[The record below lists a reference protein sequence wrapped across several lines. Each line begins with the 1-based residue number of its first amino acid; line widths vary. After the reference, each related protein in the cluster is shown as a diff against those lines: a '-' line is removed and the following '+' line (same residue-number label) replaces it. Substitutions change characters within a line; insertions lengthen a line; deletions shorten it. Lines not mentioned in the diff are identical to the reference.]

1 MFLED
6 LTPFFNAGDFATQAV
21 IGGVQVSVIF
31 ESPASDPFGQVV
43 DATQPRCWAPSAS
56 VTGVVQGAAVVI
68 DGIAYTVER
77 VEPDGTG
84 VSRITL
90 YQA

>member
-6 LTPFFNAGDFATQAV
+6 LTPFFSVGDFATPAV
-21 IGGVQVSVIF
+21 INGAQVAVIF
-31 ESPASDPFGQVV
+31 EAPSSDPFGQVV
-43 DATQPRCWAPSAS
+43 DAVQPRCWAPSAS
-56 VTGVVQGAAVVI
+56 VSNVAQGASAVI
-68 DGIAYTVER
+68 DGVTYTVER

-84 VSRITL
+84 ISRITL